1 MNEASKA
8 PRQTACSRR
17 SLWKIIAAG
26 MLAGIMAP
34 AIPLLSAAHAATPK
48 AGKRKIL
55 IVCYSR
61 TGNTQEI
68 ASQIQALVGGD
79 IVVLQTVDPY
89 PDDYKATTK
98 QAKEELKSGYRPPLK
113 TAVADFAS
121 YDVIFLGSPN
131 WWGTI
136 APPVMTFLSQYDM
149 SGKTIAPFITH
160 EGSRLGRNV
169 EDIAAMAPRATV
181 LEGLAVRGGSV
192 KIAQTDVKMWLSK
205 LGMKD

>member
-1 MNEASKA
+1 MNEASKS

-17 SLWKIIAAG
+17 TLWKIIAAG

-34 AIPLLSAAHAATPK
+34 AIPLLSAAHATAPK
-48 AGKRKIL
+48 AGKGKIL

-68 ASQIQALVGGD
+68 ASQIQSMIGGD

-89 PDDYKATTK
+89 TDDHKATTK

-113 TAVADFAS
+113 TTVADIAS

-136 APPVMTFLSQYDM
+136 APPVMTFLSQYDV

-160 EGSRLGRNV
+160 EGSRLGRSV
-169 EDIAAMAPRATV
+169 EDIAAMAPKATV

-192 KIAQTDVKMWLSK
+192 KTAHTDVEMWLRK